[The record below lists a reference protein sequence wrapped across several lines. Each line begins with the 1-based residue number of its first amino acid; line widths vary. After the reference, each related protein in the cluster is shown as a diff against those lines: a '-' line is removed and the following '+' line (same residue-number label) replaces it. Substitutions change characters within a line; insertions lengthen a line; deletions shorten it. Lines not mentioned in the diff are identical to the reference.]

1 MAWVAGTAFFAGGCD
16 ATGCDT
22 TGGGSKVGRLGFANA
37 GGVLVDAAA
46 AVLTVGLVATG
57 FVVGRE
63 ISCLLGAVT
72 WSSGLSVRVGAEAR
86 TKAVVGAGVGAG
98 AGAAT

>member
-1 MAWVAGTAFFAGGCD
+1 MAWVAGTAFCAGGCD

-22 TGGGSKVGRLGFANA
+22 TGGGSKAGRLGFANA
-37 GGVLVDAAA
+37 CGVLVDAAA
-46 AVLTVGLVATG
+46 AVLIVGLVATG

-72 WSSGLSVRVGAEAR
+72 WSSGFSVRLGAEAR
-86 TKAVVGAGVGAG
+86 AEAGAGAGAGVGA
-98 AGAAT
+98 AT